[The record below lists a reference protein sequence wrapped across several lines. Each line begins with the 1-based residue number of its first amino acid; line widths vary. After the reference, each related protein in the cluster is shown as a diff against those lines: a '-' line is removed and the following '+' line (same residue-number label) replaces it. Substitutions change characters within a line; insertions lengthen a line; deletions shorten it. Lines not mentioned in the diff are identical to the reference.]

1 MSYDKPQMRAGGTIE
16 PCRFVKQ
23 STAAD
28 FTLLQAGT
36 NERVFGISN
45 EAAQAAPIPSAAT
58 AAAVSGDDLNWYGNG
73 EVALLELGSGGITRG
88 AFLKSDTD
96 GKGVA
101 AATTGATMQEVGAQA
116 MESGAAGE
124 KVRVVVYRQ
133 QFYPAL
139 A

>member
-1 MSYDKPQMRAGGTIE
+1 MSYDKPQVEAGGTIE
-16 PCRFVKQ
+16 PARFIKL

-28 FTLLQAGT
+28 YTVLQAGT
-36 NERVFGISN
+36 NERVFGISMD
-45 EAAQAAPIPSAAT
+45 ASAAAPISGAAT
-58 AAAVSGDDLNWYGNG
+58 AAAVADGSLNYFGNG
-73 EVALLELGSGGITRG
+73 EVATLELGSGGITRG

-116 MESGAAGE
+116 LESGSAGE